1 MTRVRS
7 LYMNRLLGLSLSV
20 LAATLLVAC
29 DRDEPSATPTAT
41 SSPVATSTAPATAT
55 ASPAATATATATAT
69 PTATATAAPFP
80 TGPAGPTPPAG
91 YATSCAAS
99 HPWGRQV
106 TTAFVCIEQPVRG
119 ASVTRG
125 TALTVRGYAGGSFEN
140 NVVVEVRLVN
150 ASGVM
155 ASTPL
160 VMMPQ
165 TYVAPDAGMPGYWQV
180 VLNIPAGQPSAA
192 RVIAHFES
200 PRDGARVAE
209 ATVDINLR

>member
-1 MTRVRS
+1 
-7 LYMNRLLGLSLSV
+7 MNRIIGLGFSA

-29 DRDEPSATPTAT
+29 DRDEPAATPTAT
-41 SSPVATSTAPATAT
+41 SSPAVTATAT
-55 ASPAATATATATAT
+55 PTASPTITATATATAR
-69 PTATATAAPFP
+69 ATATAIPTAFP

-106 TTAFVCIEQPVRG
+106 TAPFVCLEQPVRG
-119 ASVTRG
+119 AAATRD
-125 TALTVRGYAGGSFEN
+125 TALAVRGYAGGSFEN

-155 ASTPL
+155 VSTPL
-160 VMMPQ
+160 VMVPQ
-165 TYVAPDAGMPGYWQV
+165 TYVEPDAGVPGYWQV
-180 VLNIPAGQPSAA
+180 ILNIPAGPASAA

-200 PRDGARVAE
+200 PRDGSRVAE
-209 ATVDINLR
+209 ASVDISLR

>member
-1 MTRVRS
+1 MRS
-7 LYMNRLLGLSLSV
+7 ICMNRLLGLSLSV

-41 SSPVATSTAPATAT
+41 TSPVATSTVPAAAT
-55 ASPAATATATATAT
+55 ASPAATATATTT
-69 PTATATAAPFP
+69 PTAAATAAPFP

-91 YATSCAAS
+91 YAASCAAS

-106 TTAFVCIEQPVRG
+106 TAAFVCIEQPARG

-165 TYVAPDAGMPGYWQV
+165 TYVAPDSGMPGYWQA
-180 VLNIPAGQPSAA
+180 VLNIPAGQASAA

-200 PRDGARVAE
+200 PRDGSRVAE
-209 ATVDINLR
+209 ASVDINLR